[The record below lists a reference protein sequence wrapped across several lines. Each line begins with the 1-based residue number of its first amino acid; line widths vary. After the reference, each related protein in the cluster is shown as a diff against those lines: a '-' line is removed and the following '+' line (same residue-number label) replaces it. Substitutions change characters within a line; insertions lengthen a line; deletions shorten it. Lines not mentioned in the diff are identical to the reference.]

1 RGLVI
6 DHASEE
12 PTSPKLDVK
21 GAPADIETFDGTLDF
36 NAVAH
41 SAAKADGIEVQ
52 EEVEL
57 KPQDLVVEG
66 LAHTQYESGIFGTP
80 SETAEVGDEPRI
92 DLPLIMPD
100 DVAEA
105 GPPPSA
111 GSCEPP
117 SCAQAHRG
125 PAPWRAAAPPSPAP
139 RPAP

>member
-1 RGLVI
+1 MARPSPRQSDWVKTPAQDGP
-6 DHASEE
+6 AT
-12 PTSPKLDVK
+12 PTLDVK
-21 GAPADIETFDGTLDF
+21 GTPADIETFDGTLDF

-66 LAHTQYESGIFGTP
+66 LAHTQYEAGLLGTP
-80 SETAEVGDEPRI
+80 PDTVEQDDEPKI

-105 GPPPSA
+105 
-111 GSCEPP
+111 
-117 SCAQAHRG
+117 
-125 PAPWRAAAPPSPAP
+125 APPTAP
-139 RPAP
+139 TPPVLP